1 MTNNITYPIQNMT
14 LSIDSAKKK
23 VGSSIRKAVA
33 IALFSLTTLMTV
45 GGNLNLALAGKLR
58 QVKSGGQF
66 RLLNIYNSL
75 KASNPALINAM
86 NNAKQGLA
94 SWYGGMFHG
103 RKTAMGTTYNMNAM
117 TAAHRTLPLGTWVK
131 VTNER
136 NGKSAIV
143 QVTDRGPYVA
153 NRIMDLS
160 SAAATQ
166 LGYKSSGT
174 TQITMQILGKN
185 PNVEMA
191 SETVTEVKQDA
202 TMTADSTQVAMAQ
215 PISFNTV
222 TAKSENIALDA
233 EADIA
238 SLITTVTSLATG
250 SPAAAVANVF
260 A

>member
-1 MTNNITYPIQNMT
+1 MMT
-14 LSIDSAKKK
+14 LSIDATKKK
-23 VGSSIRKAVA
+23 IGSSIRKAVA

-66 RLLNIYNSL
+66 RLLNIYNTL
-75 KASNPALINAM
+75 KATNPALINAM

-103 RKTAMGTTYNMNAM
+103 RKTAMGTIYNMNAM

-131 VTNER
+131 VTNES
-136 NGKSAIV
+136 NGKSAVV

-160 SAAATQ
+160 SAAATK
-166 LGYKSSGT
+166 LGYKDAGT
-174 TQITMQILGKN
+174 AHISMQVLGSN
-185 PNVEMA
+185 PNNA
-191 SETVTEVKQDA
+191 PETADLQQDA
-202 TMTADSTQVAMAQ
+202 TTQNAATVDSTSVASIK
-215 PISFNTV
+215 PISFNSV